1 MADDHNQRMVHRFLS
16 EHFKSQEPFTPQQV
30 NAVTGWSDTSF
41 RTYWTKQLRALL
53 VEAGAGLYRVSEA
66 FRRFIRWEGFQ
77 KHVTQ
82 MRCGTDAYR
91 PLIYDNLLV
100 FEFFMPLTNE
110 GPLRQ
115 SLDALFYKETIRRR
129 LCSLGVSRLHERVG
143 PNAGETD
150 DAYLDRVGQWISE
163 RISGYSISHV
173 SGRFRAYDLMSMD
186 EAAKVAA
193 DGGRY
198 LIDET
203 TAIVR
208 FIFRCG
214 RPKERSL
221 SPRRELFSVFDEEKA
236 EPDNET
242 RKEAAILRWL
252 FGVLFV
258 QSILEAI
265 GGEDEVWMVE
275 SGMVNRLHIWRV
287 ES

>member
-1 MADDHNQRMVHRFLS
+1 MADDHSQRMVHQFFCK
-16 EHFKSQEPFTPQQV
+16 HFNSQVPFTQEQLKT
-30 NAVTGWSDTSF
+30 VTEWTDSSF
-41 RTYWTKQLRALL
+41 RTYWSKQFRPLLR
-53 VEAGAGLYRVSEA
+53 EAGAGIYRVSER
-66 FRRFIRWEGFQ
+66 FRRFIRWEEFQ

-82 MRCGTDAYR
+82 VRGADAYKSQT
-91 PLIYDNLLV
+91 YDNLLI

-129 LCSLGVSRLHERVG
+129 LSSLGISRLDERI
-143 PNAGETD
+143 PRNAGED
-150 DAYLDRVGQWISE
+150 DDTYLARLGQWISE

-203 TAIVR
+203 TAVVR

-214 RPKERSL
+214 EPKERWP
-221 SPRRELFSVFDEEKA
+221 SPRRDMFATFDEEKA

-242 RKEAAILRWL
+242 RKEATNLRWL

>member
-1 MADDHNQRMVHRFLS
+1 MADEHNQRSVHRFFCQ
-16 EHFKSQEPFTPQQV
+16 HFTSQEPFGKHDLQ
-30 NAVTGWSDTSF
+30 AVTDWTDTSF
-41 RTYWTKQLRALL
+41 RTYWSKQFRPLL
-53 VEAGAGLYRVSEA
+53 VEVGVEIFRVSEF
-66 FRRFIRWEGFQ
+66 FRRFVRWEEFQ

-82 MRCGTDAYR
+82 VRGADAYR
-91 PLIYDNLLV
+91 PLTYDNVLV

-115 SLDALFYKETIRRR
+115 SLDALFYKDTIRRR
-129 LCSLGVSRLHERVG
+129 LHTLGVARLNERIQREVGETDEAYLERVG
-143 PNAGETD
+143 
-150 DAYLDRVGQWISE
+150 LWISE

-173 SGRFRAYDLMSMD
+173 SGRFRGYDLMCLD

-214 RPKERSL
+214 KPRERAAS
-221 SPRRELFSVFDEEKA
+221 RRRDLFSVFDEEKA
-236 EPDNET
+236 DPDEQT
-242 RKEAAILRWL
+242 KKEAGIVRWL
-252 FGVLFV
+252 FGALFV
-258 QSILEAI
+258 QSIVEAI
-265 GGEDEVWMVE
+265 GGEDEIWMVE

-287 ES
+287 EG